1 MRAVLLTCNGTIHL
15 ASLPTTNHA
24 SDNRR
29 RSERKNVAKT
39 FVLFVDTEREKIAN
53 SAFAIDLS
61 SLGAR
66 IRATV
71 MLVPGQLVTI
81 VPREGSE
88 QAIPSRVV
96 WVGAT
101 GSPRS
106 GEAGIAFLEPL

>member
-1 MRAVLLTCNGTIHL
+1 MPDA
-15 ASLPTTNHA
+15 ASA
-24 SDNRR
+24 NRR
-29 RSERKNVAKT
+29 RSERKDVAKT

-66 IRATV
+66 IRSTIT
-71 MLVPGQLVTI
+71 LVPGQLVTI

-106 GEAGIAFLEPL
+106 GEAGIAFLEPLTAAPE